1 MSEILSGGC
10 LCGDVRY
17 EIRGAPVHVFHCH
30 CSMCRRAGG
39 TAFQTW
45 AGFGDD
51 ALTVTQGTAKSYESS
66 SFAIRSF
73 CGRCGG
79 QLFYNYTGK
88 QTPKVWVT
96 VGSLDRPESMSPER
110 HLFEADRIP
119 WVHMED
125 GLPRTEGD
133 PEL

>member
-1 MSEILSGGC
+1 MAEPLSGGC

-17 EIRGAPVHVFHCH
+17 EVRGAPVYVFHCH

-39 TAFQTW
+39 AAFQTW
-45 AGFGDD
+45 AGLEAD
-51 ALTVTQGTAKSYESS
+51 AVTVTQGTPQSYRSS
-66 SFAIRSF
+66 SFARRSF

-79 QLFYNYTGK
+79 QLFYHYTGA
-88 QTPKVWVT
+88 QSPALWVSAGT
-96 VGSLDRPESMSPER
+96 LDHPER
-110 HLFEADRIP
+110 VTPDRHVFADDRVP

-125 GLPRTEGD
+125 GLPRTDGD

>member
-1 MSEILSGGC
+1 MSETLSGGC

-17 EIRGAPVHVFHCH
+17 EFRGAPVYIFHCH

-45 AGFGDD
+45 AGLEAD
-51 ALTVTQGTAKSYESS
+51 ALTVTQGTPQSYRSS
-66 SFAIRSF
+66 SFARRSF

-79 QLFYNYTGK
+79 QLFYHYTGE
-88 QTPKVWVT
+88 QTPTLWVT
-96 VGSLDRPESMSPER
+96 AGTLGHPESITPER
-110 HLFEADRIP
+110 HVFEADRVP
-119 WVHMED
+119 WVHMKD

>member
-1 MSEILSGGC
+1 MSETLSGGC

-17 EIRGAPVHVFHCH
+17 EVRGDPVYVFHCH

-45 AGFGDD
+45 AGLEEG
-51 ALTVTQGTAKSYESS
+51 ALTLTQGSPERYESS
-66 SFAIRSF
+66 SFATRGF
-73 CGRCGG
+73 CARCGG
-79 QLFYNYTGK
+79 QLFYEYTEG
-88 QTPKVWVT
+88 QSPRWWVT
-96 VGSLDRPESMSPER
+96 VGTLDRPEQISPQR
-110 HLFEADRIP
+110 HVFSADGVP
-119 WVHMED
+119 WLHMQD

>member
-1 MSEILSGGC
+1 MSESLSGGC

-45 AGFGDD
+45 AGLEAD
-51 ALTVTQGTAKSYESS
+51 ALTVTQGTTQSYISS
-66 SFAIRSF
+66 SFAARSF

-79 QLFYNYTGK
+79 QLFWNYTTE
-88 QTPKVWVT
+88 QTPPVWVA
-96 VGSLDRPESMSPER
+96 VGTLDHPELLTPER
-110 HLFEADRIP
+110 HVFAADRVP
-119 WVHMED
+119 WLHMAD
-125 GLPRTEGD
+125 KLPRSEGD
-133 PEL
+133 PEI

>member
-1 MSEILSGGC
+1 MTEPLSGGC

-17 EIRGAPVHVFHCH
+17 EVQGEPVYVFHCH

-39 TAFQTW
+39 AAFQTW
-45 AGFGDD
+45 AGLEAG
-51 ALTVTQGTAKSYESS
+51 AVTVTQGTPQSYESS
-66 SFAIRSF
+66 SFARRSF

-79 QLFYNYTGK
+79 QLFYRYTGE
-88 QTPKVWVT
+88 QSPALWVSAGT
-96 VGSLDRPESMSPER
+96 LDHPER
-110 HLFEADRIP
+110 VTPDRHVFADDRVP

-125 GLPRTEGD
+125 GLPRTDGD

>member
-1 MSEILSGGC
+1 MSETLSGGC

-17 EIRGAPVHVFHCH
+17 EVRGAPVYVFHCH

-39 TAFQTW
+39 AAFQTW
-45 AGFGDD
+45 AGFEAD
-51 ALTVTQGTAKSYESS
+51 ALTITQGATEGYKSS
-66 SFAIRSF
+66 SFAIRRF

-79 QLFYNYTGK
+79 QLFYSYTGD
-88 QTPKVWVT
+88 QTPPLWVT
-96 VGSLDRPESMSPER
+96 VGSLDRPESLTPER
-110 HLFEADRIP
+110 HIFAADSVP
-119 WVHMED
+119 WLHMAD

>member
-1 MSEILSGGC
+1 MSETLSGGC

-17 EIRGAPVHVFHCH
+17 EVDGSPVYVFHCH

-45 AGFGDD
+45 VGLEDG
-51 ALTVTQGTAKSYESS
+51 ALTVTQGTAKRYKSS
-66 SFAIRSF
+66 SFATRSF

-79 QLFYNYTGK
+79 QLFYNYTGE
-88 QTPKVWVT
+88 QTPAVWVT
-96 VGSLDRPESMSPER
+96 VGTLDHPESMTPER
-110 HLFEADRIP
+110 HVFSADSVP
-119 WVHMED
+119 WLHMAD
-125 GLPRTEGD
+125 DLPRTEGD

>member
-1 MSEILSGGC
+1 MSETLSGGC

-17 EIRGAPVHVFHCH
+17 EVRGTPVHVFHCH

-45 AGFGDD
+45 AGFGAD
-51 ALTVTQGTAKSYESS
+51 ALVVTQGTAERYRSS
-66 SFAIRSF
+66 SFATRSF

-79 QLFYNYTGK
+79 QLFYNYTGG
-88 QTPKVWVT
+88 QTPPVWVT
-96 VGSLDRPESMSPER
+96 VGSFDHPELMAPER
-110 HLFEADRIP
+110 HIFAADSVP
-119 WVHMED
+119 WLHMAD

>member
-1 MSEILSGGC
+1 MPETLSGGC

-17 EIRGAPVHVFHCH
+17 EVQGEPVYVFHCH

-45 AGFGDD
+45 AASETMPSRLRRERRNATNPRRLRPGVSAD
-51 ALTVTQGTAKSYESS
+51 VV
-66 SFAIRSF
+66 
-73 CGRCGG
+73 GG
-79 QLFYNYTGK
+79 QLFYNYTSG
-88 QTPKVWVT
+88 QSPSVWVT
-96 VGSLDRPESMSPER
+96 VGTLDHPESMTPQR
-110 HLFEADRIP
+110 HVFEGDRVP

-125 GLPRTEGD
+125 GLPRTDGD

>member
-1 MSEILSGGC
+1 MSETLSGGC

-17 EIRGAPVHVFHCH
+17 EVQGAPVHVFHCH

-45 AGFGDD
+45 AGFEAD
-51 ALTVTQGTAKSYESS
+51 ALTVTQGTAASYKSS
-66 SFAIRSF
+66 SFATRSF

-79 QLFYNYTGK
+79 QLFYNYTTN
-88 QTPKVWVT
+88 QTPPVWVT
-96 VGSLDRPESMSPER
+96 VGTLDNPESIAPQR
-110 HLFEADRIP
+110 HVFSADGVP

>member
-1 MSEILSGGC
+1 MSQTLSGGC

-17 EIRGAPVHVFHCH
+17 EVRGAPVHVFHCH

-45 AGFGDD
+45 AGYEAD
-51 ALTVTQGTAKSYESS
+51 AVTVTQGSAQSYKSS
-66 SFAIRSF
+66 SFATRRF
-73 CGRCGG
+73 CGCCGG
-79 QLFYNYTGK
+79 QLFYEYTGD
-88 QTPKVWVT
+88 QTPPVWVT
-96 VGSLDRPESMSPER
+96 VGTLDHPESMTPER
-110 HLFEADRIP
+110 HVFAADRVP
-119 WVHMED
+119 WLHLSD

>member
-1 MSEILSGGC
+1 MSETLSGGC

-17 EIRGAPVHVFHCH
+17 EVQGEPVYVFHCH

-45 AGFGDD
+45 AGIEAD
-51 ALTVTQGTAKSYESS
+51 ALTVTQGTAERYKSS
-66 SFAIRSF
+66 SFATRSF

-79 QLFYNYTGK
+79 QLFYEYTAG
-88 QTPKVWVT
+88 QSPPLWIT
-96 VGSLDRPESMSPER
+96 VGSLDHPESMTPER
-110 HLFEADRIP
+110 HIFVADSVP

-125 GLPRTEGD
+125 GLPRTDGD

>member
-1 MSEILSGGC
+1 MTETLSGGC

-17 EIRGAPVHVFHCH
+17 EVHGAPVHVFHCH

-45 AGFGDD
+45 AGFEAD
-51 ALTVTQGTAKSYESS
+51 ALTITQGTTESYISS
-66 SFAIRSF
+66 SFATRCF

-79 QLFYNYTGK
+79 QLFYRYATE
-88 QTPKVWVT
+88 QTPPVWVT
-96 VGSLDRPESMSPER
+96 VGSLDHPESMTPER
-110 HLFEADRIP
+110 HIFVADLVP
-119 WVHMED
+119 WLHMAD
-125 GLPRTEGD
+125 GLPTTEGE